1 MTDGQVAL
9 LILFTCA
16 WGLLGRPMVL
26 KYKSIPKWLDI
37 SITVIVVIFTM
48 YAVYD
53 TFIK

>member
-1 MTDGQVAL
+1 MSDGEL
-9 LILFTCA
+9 LLLTLSTLT
-16 WGLLGRPMVL
+16 WLLGRAMIL